1 MTYFSL
7 INSNHIY
14 AKYKDWKHLFKAIKE
29 NISLKQ
35 KKIYIS
41 FGKERG
47 KGESVD
53 RHESWVLLLA
63 SNTIILCISN
73 T

>member
-1 MTYFSL
+1 
-7 INSNHIY
+7 
-14 AKYKDWKHLFKAIKE
+14 LFKAIKE